1 MERELLIESVN
12 ISLSKG
18 TTKQPV
24 ESAEFNHLGVEGDAH
39 SGEWHRQIS
48 LLSRESID
56 EFSLKSGR
64 EYKPGEF
71 AENITLSGM
80 RMNECRPGDIIEGCG
95 VKMLVTQIGKKCHGG
110 GCAIYVE
117 SGACVM
123 PKEGIFTKVLTGG
136 VLRKGDILIYKPK
149 VFKSAVITLSSR
161 AYNGV
166 YPDKSGP
173 EISALL
179 DSYMN
184 KINRKVDIEYHL
196 IPDNKEMLN
205 SLIKDMT
212 ERSFDSIF
220 TTGGTGVGPFDFTP
234 DVVRELLD
242 IEIPGIMEHIRVKY
256 GAGNPNALL
265 SRSIA
270 GIRANTAIFTLPGSV
285 NGVREYMAE
294 ISRHLEHLYYM
305 RTGLDTH

>member
-95 VKMLVTQIGKKCHGG
+95 VKMVVTQIGKKCHGG

-123 PKEGIFTKVLTGG
+123 PKEGIFAKVVTGG
-136 VLRKGDILIYKPK
+136 VLKSGDIITYKPK
-149 VFKSAVITLSSR
+149 IFKVGVITLSTR
-161 AYNGV
+161 AYKGI

-173 EISALL
+173 EILAIL
-179 DSYMN
+179 DCYM
-184 KINRKVDIEYHL
+184 KSSRRIVVPEYHL
-196 IPDNKEMLN
+196 IPDNKEL
-205 SLIKDMT
+205 LEAIIKDMA
-212 ERSFDSIF
+212 ERSFDFIF
-220 TTGGTGVGPFDFTP
+220 TTGGTGVGPCDFTP
-234 DVVRELLD
+234 EVVKSLLD
-242 IEIPGIMEHIRVKY
+242 LEIPGIMEHIRIKY
-256 GAGNPNALL
+256 GADNPSALL
-265 SRSIA
+265 SRSVA

-285 NGVREYMAE
+285 NGVKEYMAE
-294 ISRHLEHLYYM
+294 ITPHLEHLFYM